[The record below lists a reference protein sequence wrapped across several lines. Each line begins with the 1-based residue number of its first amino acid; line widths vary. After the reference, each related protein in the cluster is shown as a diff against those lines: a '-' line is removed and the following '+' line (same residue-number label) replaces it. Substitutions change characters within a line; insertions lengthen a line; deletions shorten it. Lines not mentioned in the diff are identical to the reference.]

1 MRSLSAIERMIL
13 ALQRGDPDMEGK
25 DPLGNHIPFSIGR
38 RRDAPV
44 FDFSQTTLHPNMKL
58 LRSV

>member
-1 MRSLSAIERMIL
+1 MIL

-25 DPLGNHIPFSIGR
+25 DPLANQIAFSIGR

-44 FDFSQTTLHPNMKL
+44 FDLSLATLHPNMKL
-58 LRSV
+58 FRSV